1 VRTGGH
7 RPPLQFLEG
16 DSLSEQAPFDVAIIG
31 TGPGGYVAAIR
42 AGQLGLKTAVIE
54 KDSRYGGT
62 CLLRGCI
69 PTKALLR
76 DAHLFQE
83 VRRASQQGLFK
94 TGEIVLDFGKIQ
106 DRKKDIVEKNAKGVD
121 FLLRKNKVT
130 VFKGY
135 GTVISPTKIAV
146 KGDGA
151 PTEVTAKNI
160 IVATG
165 SEAKSLPGYDFDE
178 KSILSNVGVLDLTQI
193 PKSMLIVGS
202 GAVGVEF
209 ASIYNSFGTKVTLIE
224 VLPSIV
230 PLEDEEISKELK
242 RIFTKKGIEV
252 HTKAKLESAKP
263 GANGVDVTFQTEK
276 GEVKKYTFEKMLLA
290 TGRGPN
296 TANIGLDKV
305 GVTMERGFVKVN
317 EYMETSVKGIYAIG
331 DVTPSPLLAHVA
343 SQEGIVA
350 VERIA
355 GKHAVPI
362 KYTQVPGC
370 TYCDPQVA
378 SVGLTEAKAKE
389 AGHKVKVG
397 KFPFSAIA
405 KAKIEDASDG
415 FVKIVA
421 DEKYGEILGVHM
433 IGNTVTEMIAEA
445 VAALA
450 LEGTVEDLV
459 NTIHAHPT
467 LAEATHEAME
477 NVFGAAIHI

>member
-1 VRTGGH
+1 MKDQ
-7 RPPLQFLEG
+7 P
-16 DSLSEQAPFDVAIIG
+16 PFDVAIIG
-31 TGPGGYVAAIR
+31 SGPGGYVAAIR

-54 KDSRYGGT
+54 KDTRYGGT

-76 DAHLFQE
+76 DAHLLQE
-83 VRRASQQGLFK
+83 IKRASQQGLFK
-94 TGEIVLDFGKIQ
+94 TGDIGIDWGKIQ
-106 DRKKDIVEKNAKGVD
+106 ERKRDVVDKMAKGVE
-121 FLLRKNKVT
+121 FLFRKNKVT

-135 GTVISPTKIAV
+135 GTVIAPNKIAV

-151 PTEVTAKNI
+151 AAEVVANNI

-165 SEAKSLPGYDFDE
+165 SEARSLPGYDYDE
-178 KSILSNVGVLDLTQI
+178 KTILSNIGALDLSQI

-224 VLPSIV
+224 ILPNII

-242 RIFTKKGIEV
+242 RVFTKKGIEV
-252 HTKAKLESAKP
+252 YTKAKLENTKRVD
-263 GANGVDVTFQTEK
+263 GGVEVTFQTEK
-276 GEVKKYTFEKMLLA
+276 GEVKHSTVEKILVA

-296 TANIGLDKV
+296 TANIGLDKI
-305 GVTMERGFVKVN
+305 GVATERGFVKVGK
-317 EYMETSVKGIYAIG
+317 YMETNVNGVYAIG
-331 DVTPSPLLAHVA
+331 DITPSPLLAHVA
-343 SQEGIVA
+343 QQEGIVA
-350 VERIA
+350 VEKIA

-362 KYTQVPGC
+362 KYNQVPSC

-378 SVGLTEAKAKE
+378 SVGLTEAKARE
-389 AGHKVKVG
+389 SGYKVKVG
-397 KFPFSAIA
+397 KFPFTAIG
-405 KAKIEDASDG
+405 KAKIEDATDG
-415 FVKIVA
+415 FVKVVA
-421 DEKYGEILGVHM
+421 DAEYGEILGIHM

-445 VAALA
+445 VAAIA
-450 LEGTVEDLV
+450 LEGTVDDLV
-459 NTIHAHPT
+459 NTVHAHPT

>member
-1 VRTGGH
+1 VK
-7 RPPLQFLEG
+7 
-16 DSLSEQAPFDVAIIG
+16 EQPPFDVAIIG
-31 TGPGGYVAAIR
+31 SGPGGYVAAIR

-83 VRRASQQGLFK
+83 LKRASQQGLFK
-94 TGEIVLDFGKIQ
+94 TGDISIDFGKIQ
-106 DRKKDIVEKNAKGVD
+106 ERKSDVVDKMSKGVE
-121 FLLRKNKVT
+121 FLFRKNKVT

-135 GTVISPTKIAV
+135 GNIATPNKIVV
-146 KGDGA
+146 KGNGA
-151 PTEVTAKNI
+151 STEVNAKNI

-165 SEAKSLPGYDFDE
+165 SEAKSLPGYNFDE
-178 KSILSNVGVLDLTQI
+178 KTILSNVGVLELSQI

-224 VLPSIV
+224 VLPAIV
-230 PLEDEEISKELK
+230 PIEDEEVSKELK
-242 RIFTKKGIEV
+242 RVFTKKGIEIY
-252 HTKAKLESAKP
+252 TKAKLESAKA
-263 GANGVDVTFQTEK
+263 GDTGVEVTFQTEK
-276 GEVKKYTFEKMLLA
+276 GEVKKYTVEKLLMA

-296 TANIGLDKV
+296 TPNIGLDKI
-305 GVTMERGFVKVN
+305 GVVLERGFVKVDG
-317 EYMETSVKGIYAIG
+317 YMETNVKGVYAIG
-331 DVTPSPLLAHVA
+331 DITSSAALAHVA
-343 SQEGIVA
+343 QQEGIVA

-355 GKHAVPI
+355 GKRPI
-362 KYTQVPGC
+362 PINYNQVPAC

-378 SVGLTEAKAKE
+378 SVGLTEAKAAQ
-389 AGHKVKVG
+389 AGFKVKVG
-397 KFPFSAIA
+397 KFPFTAIG
-405 KAKIEDASDG
+405 KAKIEDASEG
-415 FVKIVA
+415 FVKVVA
-421 DEKYGEILGVHM
+421 DAKYGEILGIHM

-445 VAALA
+445 VAAIA